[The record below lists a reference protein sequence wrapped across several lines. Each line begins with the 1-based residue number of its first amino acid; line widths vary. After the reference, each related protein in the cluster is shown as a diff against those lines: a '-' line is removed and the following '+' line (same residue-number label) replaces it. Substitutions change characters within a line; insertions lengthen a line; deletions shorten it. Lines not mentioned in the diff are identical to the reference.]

1 MEQYEIIQSKLSAI
15 FKDHLN
21 IEIPSPDTDLFA
33 ASLIDSLTFVDL
45 LLDLEKGFGMQISI
59 ETLDMNVFRSFDSIC
74 HFVASHNG
82 AKGKG

>member
-1 MEQYEIIQSKLSAI
+1 MEQYESIQSKLSSI

-33 ASLIDSLTFVDL
+33 VCLLDSLSFVDL

-59 ETLDMNVFRSFDSIC
+59 ETLDMNDFRSFDSIC
-74 HFVASHNG
+74 HFVASYNG
-82 AKGKG
+82 AKGNG